1 MKHRNHSGPA
11 PSTPPLH
18 RAIRRQVAEAVEQAV
33 ASAQTA
39 YRFDPGSY
47 TAQALSD
54 PLAVRERLQWLA
66 DLDDGVSR

>member
-1 MKHRNHSGPA
+1 MPA
-11 PSTPPLH
+11 TDTK
-18 RAIRRQVAEAVEQAV
+18 RAPHAQLKTGIRRQLAEAVEKAV

-54 PLAVRERLQWLA
+54 ALAVRERLQWLA

>member
-11 PSTPPLH
+11 PSTQLH

-54 PLAVRERLQWLA
+54 ALAVRERLQWLA